1 MNEYNGSCIICLF
14 FSPHTTRYF
23 TNLDQILR
31 VNATPHTVAVQAV
44 ARVSH
49 QNDNGERFYRLDRV
63 RLESLGVVEEM
74 VMECVLVEHM
84 VVLIKDRV
92 ISKSG

>member
-1 MNEYNGSCIICLF
+1 MHYLSIRL
-14 FSPHTTRYF
+14 TTRYF

-31 VNATPHTVAVQAV
+31 VNTTPRTVRVQAV

-49 QNDNGERFYRLDRV
+49 HNDDGERFFRLDRV

-74 VMECVLVEHM
+74 VMECVLSHRLVGYM
-84 VVLIKDRV
+84 VALIKDRV
-92 ISKSG
+92 ISKNG